1 MGRELEPVR
10 QNRVVLYTTDD
21 GKVTVDVFFAHD
33 NFWLTQ
39 RTMAELFGV
48 KTPAV
53 SRHLKNIYASGELT
67 PEATISKMETVQM
80 EGKRQESCLTKMT
93 LKIVVSVLPLLV
105 LLYLESLQAKP
116 HLQRLCVIVLHGV
129 VFD

>member
-21 GKVTVDVFFAHD
+21 GKVTVDVCFAHD

-67 PEATISKMETVQM
+67 PEATISKMETVQA
-80 EGKRQESCLTKMT
+80 EGQRQIAREVDFYNQDREYISDFDQAFAKY
-93 LKIVVSVLPLLV
+93 LKGGDQP
-105 LLYLESLQAKP
+105 
-116 HLQRLCVIVLHGV
+116 
-129 VFD
+129 